1 MVNKALKLIRNY
13 HNKTITETAIE
24 LGVSKSHVSEI
35 EGGNKKP
42 SLGLLERYSEVFNL
56 PLSSILFFAENY
68 DKDESEREKNIR
80 RSMAGK
86 AIKIL
91 EWVEEVTK

>member
-1 MVNKALKLIRNY
+1 MINKALKLIRNY
-13 HNKTITETAIE
+13 HNKALTDTATE

-35 EGGNKKP
+35 ERGNKTP
-42 SLGLLERYSEVFNL
+42 SFGLLERYSEVFDL

-68 DKDESEREKNIR
+68 DKDESERAKKIR
-80 RSMAGK
+80 KSIAGK

-91 EWVEEVTK
+91 EWVEEVS